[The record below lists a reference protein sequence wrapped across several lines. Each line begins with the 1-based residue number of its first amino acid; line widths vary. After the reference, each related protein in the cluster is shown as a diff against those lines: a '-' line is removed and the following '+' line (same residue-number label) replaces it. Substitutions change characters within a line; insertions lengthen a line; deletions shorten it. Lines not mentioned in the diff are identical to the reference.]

1 MMTAN
6 TIPDAAQS
14 AKELSILTLFAV
26 GFRNSVPLLAAPAF
40 VDGEFLAP
48 KVRDCGCSM
57 KATGSTLK
65 MNSSRAPVT
74 KAEARWAGR

>member
-14 AKELSILTLFAV
+14 ANELSIPTLFAV
-26 GFRNSVPLLAAPAF
+26 GFRNSTSVLAAPVF
-40 VDGEFLAP
+40 LDGEYLTP
-48 KVRDCGCSM
+48 EVIDCGCSM
-57 KATGSTLK
+57 RSTGSTLK

-74 KAEARWAGR
+74 KAEAK